1 MEHYHVY
8 TSQPDYPRRAFMT
21 RSSDVF
27 RTRAAANDWAR
38 HWPADYRIVRKCEG
52 GRGCPG
58 DAIPEHGQR
67 VPLPEFRRR
76 RPRKRRSAR
85 LVELRR
91 ALDEL
96 PPAELERVRELVAEL
111 AEAAA

>member
-8 TSQPDYPRRAFMT
+8 TAQPDYPRRAFMT

-38 HWPADYRIVRKCEG
+38 HWPAEYRIVKKCDG
-52 GRGCPG
+52 GRGCTG
-58 DAIPEHGQR
+58 DALPEHGQR

-76 RPRKRRSAR
+76 AARKRRPAR
-85 LVELRR
+85 LVRLRR
-91 ALDEL
+91 ALDALDADALARVEAL
-96 PPAELERVRELVAEL
+96 IAEVAS
-111 AEAAA
+111 